1 MRALAI
7 DFGEARI
14 GLALCDDD
22 ARVAT
27 PYGVV
32 ERDTDRRAVGRL
44 RDVIRQEG
52 VEILVVGE
60 PKGLDGVS
68 DERTERVHRFAQK
81 LQKPTG
87 LDVVW
92 VDEALTTVEAAEALS
107 DIGMDSGA
115 GGRAGRQK
123 EDGRR
128 DAVAALI
135 LLREA
140 IDRGLVG

>member
-14 GLALCDDD
+14 GLAICDDA

-32 ERDTDRRAVGRL
+32 ERDTDRRAVGRI
-44 RDVIRQEG
+44 RDVVRSENVG
-52 VEILVVGE
+52 VLVIGE
-60 PKGLDGVS
+60 PRGLDGTD
-68 DERTERVHRFAQK
+68 DERTGRVHRFGDK
-81 LQKPTG
+81 LRKATG
-87 LDVVW
+87 LSVVW
-92 VDEALTTVEAAEALS
+92 IDETLTTVAAAEAL
-107 DIGMDSGA
+107 DAAGMDV
-115 GGRAGRQK
+115 RD

-128 DAVAALI
+128 DAVAAQI

-140 IDRGLVG
+140 IDRGLV

>member
-14 GLALCDDD
+14 GLAICDDE

-27 PYGVV
+27 PRGVV

-44 RDVIRQEG
+44 RDLARQEG

-60 PKGLDGVS
+60 PKGLDGTP
-68 DERTERVHRFAQK
+68 DERTERVHRFAHK
-81 LQKPTG
+81 LRKATG
-87 LDVVW
+87 LDVIW
-92 VDEALTTVEAAEALS
+92 VDEALTTVEAANALGAA
-107 DIGMDSGA
+107 GMDSRGPEI
-115 GGRAGRQK
+115 RD
-123 EDGRR
+123 DGRR
-128 DAVAALI
+128 DTVAAMI

-140 IDRGLVG
+140 IDRGLLSRQ

>member
-14 GLALCDDD
+14 GLAICDDD

-27 PYGVV
+27 PHGVV
-32 ERDTDRRAVGRL
+32 QRDTDRRAVGRL
-44 RDVIRQEG
+44 RDLARSEG

-60 PKGLDGVS
+60 PKGLGGTP
-68 DERTERVHRFAQK
+68 DERTDRVHRFADK
-81 LQKPTG
+81 LRKATG
-87 LDVVW
+87 LDVIW
-92 VDEALTTVEAAEALS
+92 VDEALTTVEAANALG
-107 DIGMDSGA
+107 DAGMARHGPDA
-115 GGRAGRQK
+115 R

-128 DAVAALI
+128 DAVAAMI

-140 IDRGLVG
+140 IDRGLLSG

>member
-14 GLALCDDD
+14 GLAICDDE

-44 RDVIRQEG
+44 RALARREG

-60 PKGLDGVS
+60 PKGLGGVA
-68 DERTERVHRFAQK
+68 DERTDRVRRFADK
-81 LQKPTG
+81 LTKATG

-92 VDEALTTVEAAEALS
+92 IDEALTTVEAAAAL
-107 DIGMDSGA
+107 DAVGMDTRP
-115 GGRAGRQK
+115 GRG

-128 DAVAALI
+128 DAVAALV

-140 IDRGLVG
+140 IARGLVG

>member
-27 PYGVV
+27 PYGIV

-44 RDVIRQEG
+44 RDLVQREG
-52 VEILVVGE
+52 IEILVVGE
-60 PKGLDGVS
+60 PRGLDGVA
-68 DERTERVHRFAQK
+68 DERTDRVHRFADK
-81 LQKPTG
+81 LRRATG

-92 VDEALTTVEAAEALS
+92 VDEALTTVEAAEAL
-107 DIGMDSGA
+107 DAVGMDSHRDE
-115 GGRAGRQK
+115 GRR

-128 DAVAALI
+128 DAVAAQI

-140 IDRGLVG
+140 IDRGLLG